1 MQRLMFSSSNFLG
14 SISVAFGVSKFTV
27 TATVSTM
34 WCVGACVWRLFSENE
49 DKKKYYFYRSCIND
63 CISNCTPLDN
73 IEN

>member
-27 TATVSTM
+27 TAT
-34 WCVGACVWRLFSENE
+34 VWRLFSENE